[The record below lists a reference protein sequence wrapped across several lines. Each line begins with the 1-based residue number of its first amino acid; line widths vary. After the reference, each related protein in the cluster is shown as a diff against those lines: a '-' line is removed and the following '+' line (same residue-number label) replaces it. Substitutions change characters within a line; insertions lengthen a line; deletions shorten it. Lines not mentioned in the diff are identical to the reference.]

1 MLFFFLILRHLSD
14 IRPKTAEVT
23 LKSTPH
29 VLVVAR
35 PARGKQSVFQSGQD
49 ARAAGSP
56 AKRVAL
62 YTRTVARCAR
72 LRRNTSRRH
81 HYRARPETA
90 VPYRLRDFSPRRHRS
105 SVSRFRAV
113 PGDDAVRR
121 ESAPTIKERRL
132 REEVYHKQQASTES
146 KPRGPEP
153 KYPVSRSERYLSA
166 RVYASQQT
174 PCHIHT
180 EGRRT
185 WPSRLFDAECCSLPL
200 AVYRYTVFFL
210 FFFSLHDCISFLLDA
225 LLRDV
230 LPRFH
235 ETSRKKKKKKEA
247 CRVSVAAVFAEFR
260 SLSTVL
266 RNDREKEGRASC
278 FLFFFFN
285 FFL

>member
-235 ETSRKKKKKKEA
+235 ETSRKKKKK
-247 CRVSVAAVFAEFR
+247 RGVSRFGRRRFCGVSFSFDRAPKR
-260 SLSTVL
+260 SRKRGASKLLS
-266 RNDREKEGRASC
+266 
-278 FLFFFFN
+278 FLF
-285 FFL
+285 L